1 MIMDNIIVGV
11 YQESSNHRSI
21 YLLIPKCEY
30 NIINYDKLIFPDNLL
45 PDSEKISWWKCI
57 NDINIEDYYI
67 FKYPK
72 SIPIEI
78 PFMLSVP
85 DNYFWKYHYKEDIEN
100 FLDIFI
106 ERLK

>member
-1 MIMDNIIVGV
+1 MWNRLRCMLTQRLNRTMG
-11 YQESSNHRSI
+11 
-21 YLLIPKCEY
+21 K
-30 NIINYDKLIFPDNLL
+30 
-45 PDSEKISWWKCI
+45 

>member
-1 MIMDNIIVGV
+1 MDNIIVGV

-30 NIINYDKLIFPDNLL
+30 NIINYDKLIFPDNLP

-72 SIPIEI
+72 SI

>member
-1 MIMDNIIVGV
+1 M
-11 YQESSNHRSI
+11 
-21 YLLIPKCEY
+21 
-30 NIINYDKLIFPDNLL
+30 
-45 PDSEKISWWKCI
+45 